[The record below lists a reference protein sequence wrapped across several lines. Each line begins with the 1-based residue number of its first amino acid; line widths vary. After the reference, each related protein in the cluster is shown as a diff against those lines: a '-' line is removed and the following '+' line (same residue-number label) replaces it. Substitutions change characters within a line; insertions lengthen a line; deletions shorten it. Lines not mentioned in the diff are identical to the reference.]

1 MKTMTSEKMK
11 IGFIGLGLMGK
22 SMAKHLIRNG
32 YSVSVYNRSKKSIEE
47 LTAAGAKAGTTP
59 KDVAVDA
66 QFIIDMVTDAPD
78 VIDVILGKDG
88 VIESAKPGSIVIDMS
103 TNSPDTS
110 KQVASALAERNV
122 EFLDAPVSGGD
133 KGAREATLAIMVGG
147 NKDTFERALP
157 VLNCM
162 GKEIVYMGPTGSG
175 QATKLVNQVAV
186 SIHTLATSEALLL
199 GTAVGL
205 SGKDLIRVLT
215 GGAANSWNLANLGP
229 RILQRDF
236 APGFK
241 VAHIQKDL
249 KYVVQLAEKN
259 NIPLFGTTVAYQL
272 FSSLMADNGG
282 EKGTQAIAQV
292 LEGLAKR
299 EIKEPQG

>member
-1 MKTMTSEKMK
+1 VKTMTSEKMK

>member
-1 MKTMTSEKMK
+1 MTTSHENTR

-22 SMAKHLIRNG
+22 SMAKHLIQNG
-32 YSVSVYNRSKKSIEE
+32 YSVTVFNRSKKSVEE
-47 LTAAGAKAGTTP
+47 LKSAGAKTAVSP
-59 KDVAVDA
+59 AELAHNSDVV
-66 QFIIDMVTDAPD
+66 IDMVTDAPD
-78 VIDVILGKDG
+78 VLEVILGKDG
-88 VIESAKPGSIVIDMS
+88 VITTAKPGSVVIDMS

-110 KQVASALAERNV
+110 IQVASKLAEK
-122 EFLDAPVSGGD
+122 EIGFLDAPVSGGD

-147 NKDTFERALP
+147 TKDTFEKCLP
-157 VLNCM
+157 ILKCM
-162 GKEIVYMGPTGSG
+162 GKEIVYMGKTGSG

-199 GTAVGL
+199 GTAAGL
-205 SGKDLIRVLT
+205 NGKDLIRVLT
-215 GGAANSWNLANLGP
+215 GGAANSWNLANLGL

-236 APGFK
+236 EPGFK

-249 KYVVQLAEKN
+249 KYVVRLAEKY

-272 FSSLMADNGG
+272 FGALVADNGG
-282 EKGTQAIAQV
+282 EKGTQAIAQI

-299 EIKEPQG
+299 EIKLPS

>member
-1 MKTMTSEKMK
+1 MTSEKMK